1 MYIHRFRSADIGFFL
16 EYIRLYSG
24 YTGFYLE
31 HLDEFFFPA
40 QRAPDVGSP
49 DTPPVNAA
57 SNMPAVAVGRKGKG
71 GRENTR
77 QRCIGV

>member
-31 HLDEFFFPA
+31 HLDEFFFQHNVHLMWGHP
-40 QRAPDVGSP
+40 
-49 DTPPVNAA
+49 
-57 SNMPAVAVGRKGKG
+57 
-71 GRENTR
+71 TR
-77 QRCIGV
+77 RQ